1 MLEAYADIV
10 FRLWKA
16 AEGESQE
23 EIENDFLQ
31 TLVDGSIHAST
42 TSFAASI
49 RRILGG
55 FITQRTT
62 DGVEKLIFN
71 LTEPVVFRSLQVAN
85 SNVRQNALHL
95 LIDAFFIVYFLRCYR
110 RTHRSLSQFQSIL
123 SKSQIAVTCFA
134 YQENRSEKVRRV
146 FVQFDFNR
154 DDNEAASS
162 LKTNSLAL
170 EEVFSHGR

>member
-10 FRLWKA
+10 FRAWKA

-42 TSFAASI
+42 TSCAASI

-55 FITQRTT
+55 IITQRTT

-71 LTEPVVFRSLQVAN
+71 LTEPVIFRSLQTQMFVKTHCTY
-85 SNVRQNALHL
+85 SSTPSSSFLSFVVTGEP
-95 LIDAFFIVYFLRCYR
+95 IDHFL
-110 RTHRSLSQFQSIL
+110 
-123 SKSQIAVTCFA
+123 
-134 YQENRSEKVRRV
+134 N
-146 FVQFDFNR
+146 FNR
-154 DDNEAASS
+154 YSRSHKSPLLASPIKVS
-162 LKTNSLAL
+162 
-170 EEVFSHGR
+170 SHRTEFLLFTIHVIL